1 MTADQ
6 YAGAVPDTRT
16 ELIKIG
22 ERKIKAVSAVE
33 ASREQWEQALAA
45 RYWTLHAEGLG
56 LRGILTR
63 MRAELSAVFDEGQLS
78 TLGVGDTTIRQA
90 ARMYRPR

>member
-1 MTADQ
+1 MIGPD
-6 YAGAVPDTRT
+6 YAGAMADTRAD
-16 ELIKIG
+16 LIKIG

-56 LRGILTR
+56 LRAILTR
-63 MRAELSAVFDEGQLS
+63 MHAELSAVFDADQLS
-78 TLGVGDTTIRQA
+78 KLGASDSTIRQA
-90 ARMYRPR
+90 AKIHRPR